1 MDLAEQFRRHHTGR
15 SRRLSAMSDLVL
27 VLNAGS
33 SSIKFGL
40 FEIVRCEPS
49 LLCKGLL
56 DEHETRPRLVA
67 KSPTGETLFEK
78 QRTASDDDGG
88 RLFADVLAFIEDRFG
103 EASLRALGHRI
114 VHGGPD
120 YSGPVTLTDQV
131 YARLDALTPLAPLH
145 QPRCLAPV
153 RAIRAIRPSLMQIAC
168 FDTAFHHGLTP
179 PASRFAIPKR
189 HEARGLRR
197 YGFHGLSFE
206 YVAGRLAD
214 IAPELAAERIV
225 IAHLGN
231 GASLC
236 ALRDGCSLDTTMG
249 LTPLDG
255 LVMGTRCG
263 TIDPGV
269 LLYLLQHERMSA
281 EDLQHLLYHES
292 GLLGVSG
299 LSADM
304 RTLLASSES
313 GAREAVDLFTFR
325 AAQEIAV
332 MANTLGGLDGLVFT
346 GGIGEH
352 AKEIRSAIGER
363 LGWLGLRI
371 DDAANDQG
379 RERISDEYSAVD
391 VFVIPTNEELAIA
404 RHCVAVLRSTD
415 AASTFVR

>member
-1 MDLAEQFRRHHTGR
+1 MMPA
-15 SRRLSAMSDLVL
+15 SDAVL

-40 FEIVRCEPS
+40 FDISGSEPV

-56 DEHETRPRLVA
+56 DEHEAKPRLMA
-67 KSPTGETLFEK
+67 KSPSGEALFET
-78 QRTASDDDGG
+78 QREASDADGG
-88 RLFADVLAFIEDRFG
+88 HLFVDVLGFIEDRFREG
-103 EASLRALGHRI
+103 HLRAVGHRI

-120 YSGPVTLTDQV
+120 YSGPVALTDDI
-131 YARLDALTPLAPLH
+131 YGKLEALTPLAPLH

-153 RAIRAIRPSLMQIAC
+153 RTVRAIRPSLTQIAC
-168 FDTAFHHGLTP
+168 FDTAFHHGLSP
-179 PASRFAIPKR
+179 PASSFAIPR
-189 HEARGLRR
+189 RYAARGLRR

-206 YVAGRLAD
+206 YVAGRLAG
-214 IAPELAAERIV
+214 IAPELAAKRTV

-236 ALRDGCSLDTTMG
+236 ALHDGRSVDTTMG

-263 TIDPGV
+263 SIDPGV
-269 LLYLLQHERMSA
+269 LLYLLQHEKMPV

-299 LSADM
+299 ISADM
-304 RTLLASSES
+304 RTLLASGEAA
-313 GAREAVDLFTFR
+313 AREAVDLFTFR

-363 LGWLGLRI
+363 LAWLGVRI
-371 DDAANDQG
+371 DPAANDAA
-379 RERISDEYSAVD
+379 RERINAGDSAVD
-391 VFVIPTNEELAIA
+391 VLVIPTNEELTIA
-404 RHCVAVLRSTD
+404 RHCAALLRTR
-415 AASTFVR
+415 A

>member
-1 MDLAEQFRRHHTGR
+1 MTA
-15 SRRLSAMSDLVL
+15 SVL

-40 FEIVRCEPS
+40 FETSGTEPD

-56 DEHETRPRLVA
+56 DEHEAKPRLVA
-67 KSPTGETLFEK
+67 RSPSGETLFET
-78 QRTASDDDGG
+78 QREATDADGG
-88 RLFADVLAFIEDRFG
+88 HLFADVLAFVEERFG
-103 EASLRALGHRI
+103 DHRLRAIGHRI

-120 YSGPVTLTDQV
+120 YSGPVELTEEV
-131 YARLDALTPLAPLH
+131 YAKLAALTPLAPLH

-153 RAIRAIRPSLMQIAC
+153 HPVRTVKPELTQIAC
-168 FDTAFHHGLTP
+168 FDTAFHHTMAP
-179 PASRFAIPKR
+179 PANRFAIPKR
-189 HEARGLRR
+189 YEAQGLRR

-206 YVAGRLAD
+206 YVAVRLAV
-214 IAPELAAERIV
+214 IAPELAARRVV

-236 ALRDGCSLDTTMG
+236 ALRDGRSVDTTMG

-269 LLYLLQHERMSA
+269 LLYLLQHEKMSA
-281 EDLQHLLYHES
+281 EDLEHLLYHES
-292 GLLGVSG
+292 GLLGFSG

-304 RTLLASSES
+304 RTLLASSEAS
-313 GAREAVDLFTFR
+313 AREAVDLFTFR

-332 MANTLGGLDGLVFT
+332 MANTLGGLDGIVFT

-352 AKEIRSAIGER
+352 AKEIRKGIGER
-363 LGWLGLRI
+363 LAWLGVRI
-371 DDAANDQG
+371 DATANDEG
-379 RERISDEYSAVD
+379 RESIGAPDSSVAL
-391 VFVIPTNEELAIA
+391 FVIPTNEEIMIA
-404 RHCVAVLRSTD
+404 RHCAELLRKGG
-415 AASTFVR
+415 RL